1 VLAKERYRRRSNR
14 EQAAA
19 LILTFRLLI
28 RPPQVRHTSGLRLST
43 RSGGEKEEEGE
54 GGRE

>member
-1 VLAKERYRRRSNR
+1 VLAEERYRRRSNR
-14 EQAAA
+14 EQVAA